1 MAACA
6 ADFYASSDFKNF
18 QSILFAKLVHPTLAL
33 SYVIRSGIPQRV
45 KKTKKK
51 KKNPYSAS
59 EKQSQEKGRILF
71 FFGGGGMWREEKGK
85 EMKKIN
91 FGGLKK
97 KILLWGSGYFPRKA
111 SLYTKYLYSWFC
123 RKIMNFH

>member
-71 FFGGGGMWREEKGK
+71 FFVGGGNGKGGKGK
-85 EMKKIN
+85 RDEKN
-91 FGGLKK
+91 
-97 KILLWGSGYFPRKA
+97 
-111 SLYTKYLYSWFC
+111 
-123 RKIMNFH
+123 